1 MNILSEIKSMNDV
14 KNMTIN
20 ADRQLFSANEKE
32 ILEGCT
38 TDIYFVRTM
47 DILNN
52 MNIADKIVTAEIF
65 PRKSG
70 VFAGI
75 DEVFNILKNKKIEL
89 WALPEGSDFHRKE
102 TVVRIIGPYSEFGIF
117 ETVILGIL
125 ASSCGWATAARECR
139 EACGEKPFIIFGS
152 RHVHP
157 SVAPVMERSA
167 VIGGAVGAS
176 NILAAKLMGME
187 PSGTLPHASF
197 LIAGDTLPVSVTYD
211 KISPK
216 EHKRI
221 ILIDTFKDEAEEALR
236 IAKALGKNL
245 YAIRLDTPS
254 ERGGVTIELVKEVRA
269 RLDMEGFDF
278 VKIFVSG
285 GLNPEK
291 IKLLSDAGAD
301 SFGIG
306 SYISGASAIDMTMDL
321 KEIEG
326 KPIAKRGRIPG
337 RVENSKLIRLR

>member
-1 MNILSEIKSMNDV
+1 MPEIKSMADV
-14 KNMTIN
+14 KSLNVN
-20 ADRQLFSANEKE
+20 ANRQLFSANEKE
-32 ILEGCT
+32 ILKGCT

-52 MNIADKIVTAEIF
+52 MNIADRIVTAEIF

-70 VFAGI
+70 IFAGI
-75 DEVFNILKNKKIEL
+75 NEAFNILKNKNLEI
-89 WALPEGSDFHRKE
+89 WALPEGISFESKD
-102 TVVRIIGPYSEFGIF
+102 TVMRIIGPYKEFGIF

-125 ASSCGWATAARECR
+125 ASSCGWATAARECK

-157 SVAPVMERSA
+157 SVASVMERSA
-167 VIGGAVGAS
+167 VIGGANGAS
-176 NILAAKLMGME
+176 NILAAKILGME

-197 LIAGDTLPVSVTYD
+197 LIAGDTLPVSITYD

-236 IAKALGKNL
+236 IARALGENL

-254 ERGGVTIELVKEVRA
+254 ERGGVTVELIKEVRA
-269 RLDMEGFDF
+269 RLDMEGFSF

-285 GLNPEK
+285 GLYPEK
-291 IKLLSDAGAD
+291 IKQLSEAGAD
-301 SFGIG
+301 AFGIG

-337 RVENSKLIRLR
+337 RVENSKLVRLR

>member
-1 MNILSEIKSMNDV
+1 MPEIKSMADV
-14 KNMTIN
+14 KSLNVN
-20 ADRQLFSANEKE
+20 ANRQLFSANEKE

-52 MNIADKIVTAEIF
+52 MNIADRIVTAEIF

-70 VFAGI
+70 IFAGI
-75 DEVFNILKNKKIEL
+75 NEAFNILKNKNLEI
-89 WALPEGSDFHRKE
+89 WALPEGISFESKD
-102 TVVRIIGPYSEFGIF
+102 TVMRIIGPYKEFGIF

-125 ASSCGWATAARECR
+125 ASSCGWATAARECK

-157 SVAPVMERSA
+157 SVASVMERSA
-167 VIGGAVGAS
+167 VIGGANGAS
-176 NILAAKLMGME
+176 NILAAKILGME

-197 LIAGDTLPVSVTYD
+197 LIAGDTLPVSITYD

-236 IAKALGKNL
+236 IARALGENL

-254 ERGGVTIELVKEVRA
+254 ERGGVTVELIKEVRA
-269 RLDMEGFDF
+269 RLDMEGFSF

-285 GLNPEK
+285 GLYPEK
-291 IKLLSDAGAD
+291 IKQLSEAGAD
-301 SFGIG
+301 AFGIG

-337 RVENSKLIRLR
+337 RVKNSKLVMLR

>member
-1 MNILSEIKSMNDV
+1 MPEIKSMADV
-14 KNMTIN
+14 KSLNVN
-20 ADRQLFSANEKE
+20 ANRQLFSANEKE

-52 MNIADKIVTAEIF
+52 MNIADRIVTAEIF

-70 VFAGI
+70 IFAGI
-75 DEVFNILKNKKIEL
+75 NEAFNILKNKNLEI
-89 WALPEGSDFHRKE
+89 WALPEGISFESKD
-102 TVVRIIGPYSEFGIF
+102 TVMRIIGPYKEFGIF

-125 ASSCGWATAARECR
+125 ASSCGWATAARECK

-157 SVAPVMERSA
+157 SVASVMERSA
-167 VIGGAVGAS
+167 VIGGANGAS
-176 NILAAKLMGME
+176 NILAAKILGME

-197 LIAGDTLPVSVTYD
+197 LIAGDTLPVSITYD

-236 IAKALGKNL
+236 IARALGENL

-254 ERGGVTIELVKEVRA
+254 ERGGVTVELIKEVRA
-269 RLDMEGFDF
+269 RLDMEGFSF

-285 GLNPEK
+285 GLYPEK
-291 IKLLSDAGAD
+291 IKQLSEAGAD
-301 SFGIG
+301 AFGIG

-337 RVENSKLIRLR
+337 RVENSKLVRLR

>member
-1 MNILSEIKSMNDV
+1 MAEIRNLADV
-14 KNMTIN
+14 KNLQVN
-20 ADRQLFSANEKE
+20 KDRQLYSANQEE
-32 ILEGCT
+32 ILKGST

-47 DILNN
+47 DILNY
-52 MNIADKIVTAEIF
+52 MGIADKVVTAEIF

-70 VFAGI
+70 IFAGI
-75 DEVFNILKNKKIEL
+75 GEAFNILKDKNLKI
-89 WALPEGSDFHRKE
+89 WALPEGESFQGKD
-102 TVVRIIGPYSEFGIF
+102 TVMRIEGPYNEFGIF

-125 ASSCGWATAARECR
+125 SSSCGWATAASECR
-139 EACGEKPFIIFGS
+139 DACGDKPFIIFGS

-157 SVAPVMERSA
+157 SVAPVMERAA
-167 VIGGAVGAS
+167 VIGGANGAS
-176 NILAAKLMGME
+176 NILAAKILEME

-197 LIAGDTLPVSVTYD
+197 LVAGDTLPVAIAYD

-221 ILIDTFKDEAEEALR
+221 VLIDTFKDEVEESIR

-254 ERGGVTIELVKEVRA
+254 ERGGVTPELIKEVRA
-269 RLDMEGFDF
+269 QLNIEGYDF

-285 GLNPEK
+285 GLYPEK
-291 IKLLSDAGAD
+291 IKQLSEAGAD
-301 SFGIG
+301 AFGIG

-326 KPIAKRGRIPG
+326 KPVAKRGRIPG
-337 RVENSKLIRLR
+337 KVENPKLVRLR

>member
-1 MNILSEIKSMNDV
+1 MPQIKSMADV
-14 KNMTIN
+14 KNIKTN
-20 ADRQLFSANEKE
+20 KDRQLFSANEDE
-32 ILEGCT
+32 IMEGYT

-47 DILNN
+47 DILNS
-52 MNIADKIVTAEIF
+52 MNIADKVVTAEIF

-70 VFAGI
+70 IFVGI
-75 DEVFNILKNKKIEL
+75 DEVYNILKEKNIEI
-89 WALPEGSDFHRKE
+89 WALPEGTDFERKE
-102 TVVRIIGPYSEFGIF
+102 TIMRIIGPYNEFGVY

-125 ASSCGWATAARECR
+125 ASSCGWATAARQCKD
-139 EACGEKPFIIFGS
+139 ACGEKPFIVFGS

-167 VIGGAVGAS
+167 VIGGASGAS

-197 LIAGDTLPVSVTYD
+197 LIAGDTLPVSITYD
-211 KISPK
+211 RITP
-216 EHKRI
+216 ENHRRI

-236 IAKALGKNL
+236 IAKALGKRL

-254 ERGGVTIELVKEVRA
+254 ERGGVTVELVKEVRA
-269 RLDMEGFDF
+269 RLDMDGFEY
-278 VKIFVSG
+278 VKILVSG
-285 GLNPEK
+285 GLYPEK
-291 IKLLSDAGAD
+291 IKQLSDAGAD
-301 SFGIG
+301 AFGIG

-337 RVENSKLIRLR
+337 RVENTKLIRLK

>member
-1 MNILSEIKSMNDV
+1 MAEIRNLADV
-14 KNMTIN
+14 KNLKISK
-20 ADRQLFSANEKE
+20 DRQLYSANEDE
-32 ILEGCT
+32 ILKGCT

-47 DILNN
+47 DILDS
-52 MNIADKIVTAEIF
+52 MNIANKVVTAEIF

-75 DEVFNILKNKKIEL
+75 NEAFNILKEKDLEI
-89 WALPEGSDFHRKE
+89 WALQEGDSFKGKD
-102 TVVRIIGPYSEFGIF
+102 TVMRIIGPYKEFGVF

-125 ASSCGWATAARECR
+125 ASSCGWATAAKECR
-139 EACGEKPFIIFGS
+139 DACGDKPFIIFGS

-157 SVAPVMERSA
+157 SVASVMERAA
-167 VIGGAVGAS
+167 VIGGANGAS
-176 NILAAKLMGME
+176 NILAAKILGME

-197 LIAGDTLPVSVTYD
+197 LIAGDTLPVALTYD

-216 EHKRI
+216 DHRRI
-221 ILIDTFKDEAEEALR
+221 VLIDTFKDEAEEAIR

-254 ERGGVTIELVKEVRA
+254 ERGGVTVELVKEVRA
-269 RLDMEGFDF
+269 RLNIEGYDF

-285 GLNPEK
+285 GLYPEK
-291 IKLLSDAGAD
+291 IKQLSEAGAD
-301 SFGIG
+301 AFGIG

-326 KPIAKRGRIPG
+326 KPVAKRGRIPG
-337 RVENSKLIRLR
+337 RVENPKLVRLR